1 MSAIDKYFNHFNDQL
16 NESHK
21 LDIIKMYN
29 NIQTYDYYDIFDTDM
44 SFNTISSMH
53 NKDKFTLLKPKFHHL
68 IKSTVFLSNKTKI
81 YKIIIFQ
88 NDNNKDYFLINT
100 LREFY
105 FQTKFREHFIN
116 NNITNIIVPEIYR
129 YGIINIEKNNEILC
143 FAEMKYY
150 DPSDSEMYKMI
161 EQEETY
167 KKKLEILYDCSK
179 FYNDVIRVVIR
190 EAEEQLQIYHNDVYG
205 IGESMTRYHDDLH
218 MYDEIELSKQYSNIN
233 EEYCY
238 SNIFPSSNNNHILID
253 FERASLINYNDHF
266 KDFYSVRLLK
276 NLINDIDINYI
287 HNHE

>member
-44 SFNTISSMH
+44 TFNSIH
-53 NKDKFTLLKPKFHHL
+53 LNNNKNKYTLLKPKNHHL
-68 IKSTVFLSNKTKI
+68 IKTTVILSNKTKI
-81 YKIIIFQ
+81 YKIFIFQ

-129 YGIINIEKNNEILC
+129 YGIINIEKNNEIIC

-161 EQEETY
+161 EQEQTY
-167 KKKLEILYDCSK
+167 KKKVEKLYDYSK
-179 FYNDVIRVVIR
+179 FYNDVIHVVIR
-190 EAEEQLQIYHNDVYG
+190 EAEEQLQIYHNDVLG
-205 IGESMTRYHDDLH
+205 IGVNMTQYHDDLH
-218 MYDEIELSKQYSNIN
+218 MYDETGLSREYSDIN
-233 EEYCY
+233 TKFIYA
-238 SNIFPSSNNNHILID
+238 NIFPSSNNNHILID
-253 FERASLINYNDHF
+253 FERASLLKYKDVYNGH
-266 KDFYSVRLLK
+266 YSTRILK
-276 NLINDIDINYI
+276 NLINDIDIN
-287 HNHE
+287 